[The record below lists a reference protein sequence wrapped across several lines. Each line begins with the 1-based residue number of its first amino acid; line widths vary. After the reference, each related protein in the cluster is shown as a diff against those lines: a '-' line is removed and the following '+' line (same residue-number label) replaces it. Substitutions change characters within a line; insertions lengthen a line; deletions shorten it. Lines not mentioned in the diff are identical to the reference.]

1 MWFTN
6 RIVAFWE
13 IWPMKM
19 AYFIVF
25 AAILTTIV
33 TGQMTPG
40 KPILANFRK
49 LVKYTIKVILK
60 AWANIPGC

>member
-6 RIVAFWE
+6 RIVAFRE

-40 KPILANFRK
+40 KPILTNFR
-49 LVKYTIKVILK
+49 
-60 AWANIPGC
+60 N